1 MKPSLIAVF
10 LRNPLSIGAIA
21 PATRFLARAFRR
33 SVLALGPA
41 PSATIYELGPGTG
54 ALTRELETL
63 PQRLVLI
70 ERESRFAE
78 LLKTRFPGL
87 EIRCEDALQSEALG
101 SAEQGSILVS
111 SLPILSLPDP
121 RPFQSLFFELLLS
134 GRFRAILQYTYGPKD
149 PLAPL
154 PPGIRSRRVRV
165 VLLNLP
171 PAVIWQYERG

>member
-10 LRNPLSIGAIA
+10 LRNPLRIGAIA

-33 SVLALGPA
+33 SVLALGAEPTT
-41 PSATIYELGPGTG
+41 PIYELGPGTG

-63 PQRLVLI
+63 PNRLVLI

-78 LLKTRFPGL
+78 LLRTRFPRL
-87 EIRCEDALQSEALG
+87 EVRCEDALESEALKT
-101 SAEQGSILVS
+101 AQAGSILVS

-121 RPFQSLFFELLLS
+121 KPFRALFFELLLS